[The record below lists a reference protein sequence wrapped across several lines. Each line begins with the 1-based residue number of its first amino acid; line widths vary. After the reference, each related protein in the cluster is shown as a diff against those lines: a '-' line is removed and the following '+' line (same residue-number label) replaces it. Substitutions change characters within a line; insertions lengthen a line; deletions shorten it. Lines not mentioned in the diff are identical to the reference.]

1 MKRHWLIWSVIK
13 KKKRF
18 RANQTDLTS
27 SKVNSVSQ
35 AAILSGIG
43 ELQLPWSQKNI
54 QSWGARQHPLSC
66 SCWAAPKQH
75 FQCTAKIPVPLQG
88 LAWWFLSFQSPFFL
102 FLFLIFRLLSNKLLT
117 FWRLLLKQEAWG
129 ESWRLQSGYTLGK
142 SHSGSGICVSSAAEL
157 LKRSWHQRQN
167 HCLVLLFFSL
177 PFKSLATTA
186 VSHLFQLTSLS
197 P

>member
-1 MKRHWLIWSVIK
+1 MLLKKEEVQGQPNWSH
-13 KKKRF
+13 F
-18 RANQTDLTS
+18 FQ
-27 SKVNSVSQ
+27 
-35 AAILSGIG
+35 G
-43 ELQLPWSQKNI
+43 ELCLTGCHPQWHWWAAVALITKN
-54 QSWGARQHPLSC
+54 HPELGGPGNTPLFC
-66 SCWAAPKQH
+66 SCWTAPKQH